1 MKRAV
6 LVGVLLVLAVAF
18 SLPALKV
25 ARAQQVRDIPAIVS
39 TEWLAQNLDRPGLV
53 IVDTRSPEEYKAEH
67 IPGSINIPE
76 ASWYTNAPFT
86 VPTEVPWMELPPK
99 EHLFNLL
106 GSHGITSDS
115 LVVIVSS
122 TSGPVAPVPLALY
135 KTAGAARVAI
145 TLLYAGVRNV
155 ALLDGGFD
163 KWKAEGRPVTDIV
176 PSIQPTTYY
185 GTVKEDMIVTKDY
198 VASKIGQ
205 AIIIDSRDLI
215 VYLGF
220 VQEPWTAR
228 VGHIP
233 TARNFPTPLL
243 YELNID
249 PTTGEAKYTTF
260 KSLEFMKS
268 LASYII
274 GEDKKQEV
282 IVYCGVGGYASTMYF
297 VLSEV
302 LGYTNVKMYD
312 GSAQEW
318 THDFS
323 LPMAYEGLVEDY
335 ASLKGLYT
343 SLSNSY
349 SSLINDYAVLQGEYF
364 TLRGDHS
371 TLQEK
376 YKELQAKYEA
386 MVATSTPLYLT
397 IVFVVTT
404 IIFLALSIYFAT
416 KARAVKKA

>member
-1 MKRAV
+1 M
-6 LVGVLLVLAVAF
+6 LLALASALL
-18 SLPALKV
+18 LPAFGAVK
-25 ARAQQVRDIPAIVS
+25 AEQVREIPAIVS
-39 TEWLAQNLDRPGLV
+39 TDWLAQNLDRPGLV
-53 IVDTRSPEEYKAEH
+53 IIDTRSPEEYGAGH

-86 VPTEVPWMELPPK
+86 VPPEVSWMELPPK
-99 EHLFNLL
+99 EQLFNLL
-106 GSHGITSDS
+106 GSHGISSDS

-135 KTAGAARVAI
+135 RTAGAARVAI
-145 TLLYAGVRNV
+145 TLLYAGVKNV

-163 KWKAEGRPVTDIV
+163 KWKAEGRPVTTV
-176 PSIQPTTYY
+176 APSVKSVTYR
-185 GTVKEDMIVTKDY
+185 GAVKEGMIVTKDY
-198 VASKIGQ
+198 VAGKIGK
-205 AIIIDSRDLI
+205 AVIIDARDLV

-233 TARNFPTPLL
+233 TARNLPTPLL

-249 PTTGEAKYTTF
+249 PATGEARYTTF
-260 KSLEFMKS
+260 KSLEFVKS
-268 LASYII
+268 LVSYVV
-274 GEDKKQEV
+274 GEDKGQEI

-318 THDFS
+318 SHDFS
-323 LPMAYEGLVEDY
+323 LPMVYEGLVNDY

-343 SLSNSY
+343 SLSKSY
-349 SSLINDYAVLQGEYF
+349 SSSIEEYTKLQGEYF
-364 TLRGDHS
+364 TLRGEYS
-371 TLQEK
+371 KLQEG

-386 MVATSTPLYLT
+386 LATTSTPLYLT
-397 IVFVVTT
+397 IVFVATT
-404 IIFLALSIYFAT
+404 IIFLALSIYFAAKV
-416 KARAVKKA
+416 KAAKKAQR